1 MKLYNTLTRKK
12 EEFIPITPGEV
23 KMYVCGPTVYNFF
36 HIGNGRT
43 FIVFDTIRRY
53 LEYRGYKVKFVQ
65 NFTDIDDK
73 MINKANEE
81 GTTVKDIG
89 DKYISEY
96 YTDADALNIER
107 ATVNPRAT
115 EFIDDIIDFVSKL
128 IEKGYAYEV
137 DGDVYFNTKKFEEYG
152 KLSGQSLEDLQIGAS
167 NRTSSAADERKK
179 DPMDFAIWKAQKP
192 GEPAWDCPWGK
203 GRPGWHIECSCMAKK
218 LLGETIDIHAG
229 GMDLAFPHHENEVA
243 QSEALT
249 GKRFANYWL
258 HSAYVNVNNQK
269 MSKSLNNFFTAR
281 DILKEYDADV
291 IRFFMMSAH
300 YRIQINF
307 SKELLDSAKA
317 SMDRL
322 YNAVSNLEN
331 LIEEVS
337 KEEMNEKEKDY
348 LDSLD
353 KYREKYIQKMDDD
366 FNTAD
371 ALTVLFELSKDINTN
386 ITVNS
391 SKELATKALELI
403 RELGGPLG
411 ILQKSTKGD
420 LESEIEELIEQR
432 QNARKNRDFALADK
446 IRDDLKARGIVLE
459 DTPQGVRWKKVN

>member
-152 KLSGQSLEDLQIGAS
+152 KLSGQSLEDLQMGAS

-249 GKRFANYWL
+249 GKTFANYWL

-331 LIEEVS
+331 LIGEVS
-337 KEEMNEKEKDY
+337 KEEMNEEEKSY

-391 SKELATKALELI
+391 SKELATKALELM

-459 DTPQGVRWKKVN
+459 DTPQRVRWKKVN

>member
-53 LEYRGYKVKFVQ
+53 FEYRGYKVDFVQ

-73 MINKANEE
+73 MIKRANEE
-81 GTTVKDIG
+81 GTSVKEVG
-89 DKYISEY
+89 DKYINEY

-115 EFIDDIIDFVSKL
+115 QYINDIIKFVKEL
-128 IEKGYAYEV
+128 IDKGYAYEV
-137 DGDVYFNTKKFEEYG
+137 DGDVYFSTKKFQGYG
-152 KLSGQSLEDLQIGAS
+152 KLSGQNIDDLQAGARI
-167 NRTSSAADERKK
+167 NVDERKK
-179 DPMDFAIWKAQKP
+179 DPMDFAIWKAKKE
-192 GEPAWDCPWGK
+192 GEPAWKCPWGE

-218 LLGETIDIHAG
+218 ILGDTIDIHAG
-229 GMDLAFPHHENEVA
+229 GMDLAFPHHENEIA

-249 GKRFANYWL
+249 GEPFAHYWL

-281 DILKEYDADV
+281 DVLKEYDSDV
-291 IRFFMMSAH
+291 IRFLMLSCH
-300 YRIQINF
+300 YRIQLNY
-307 SKELLDSAKA
+307 SEDLLESAKA
-317 SMDRL
+317 SVERL
-322 YNAVSNLEN
+322 YNAIGNLEN
-331 LIEEVS
+331 LIDEVS
-337 KEEMNEKEKDY
+337 RTEMNEEEKKY
-348 LDSLD
+348 LESLN
-353 KYREKYIQKMDDD
+353 KYKEKYIEKMDDD

-371 ALTVLFELSKDINTN
+371 AITAIFDLIKDTNTN
-386 ITVNS
+386 INAES
-391 SKELATKALELI
+391 SRELAEKALALI
-403 RELGGPLG
+403 RELGAPLG
-411 ILQKSTKGD
+411 MLQKSTKAD
-420 LESEIEELIEQR
+420 LADEADEIEALIEQR
-432 QNARKNRDFALADK
+432 QQARKNRDFALADK
-446 IRDDLKARGIVLE
+446 IRDNLKARNIVLE